1 MELRQLKYFAK
12 TAQVMHFSRAA
23 GELGIAQSALSQQIK
38 LLETEIG
45 CRLFDRSNKWKI
57 TLTEAG
63 ESLYGDAVKILSDV
77 SAAKSGAVRA

>member
-1 MELRQLKYFAK
+1 
-12 TAQVMHFSRAA
+12 MHFSRAA

-45 CRLFDRSNKWKI
+45 CRLFDRSNEWKI

-77 SAAKSGAVRA
+77 SAARAGRCGHSAATAARFR